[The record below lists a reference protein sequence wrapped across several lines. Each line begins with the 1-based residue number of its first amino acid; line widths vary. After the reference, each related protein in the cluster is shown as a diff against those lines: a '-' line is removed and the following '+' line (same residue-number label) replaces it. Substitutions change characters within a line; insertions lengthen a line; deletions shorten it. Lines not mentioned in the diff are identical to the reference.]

1 MGALSSWACSSVGT
15 PAQTVLVMDARNCCL
30 KFLTRIWSDGPGHMQ
45 SLSTVNAL
53 SALVSSVSHN
63 ALASALPNQPPS
75 NQQQFN
81 GRLKLVAS
89 QYDCG
94 AV

>member
-1 MGALSSWACSSVGT
+1 MCTCNSRHTAAAREGEDAVLRLIAVCAQSATALT
-15 PAQTVLVMDARNCCL
+15 
-30 KFLTRIWSDGPGHMQ
+30 
-45 SLSTVNAL
+45 AL
-53 SALVSSVSHN
+53 QQLVSSVSHN